1 MCVGELTQE
10 EIENLNSSVTIKKLE
25 YFPSLSANIKNK
37 RKQNK
42 KQKNKPTLNSN
53 GFTDTFYQNLRNK
66 SFQPYTNVSKNI

>member
-10 EIENLNSSVTIKKLE
+10 EIENLNSSVTIQKLE
-25 YFPSLSANIKNK
+25 YFPSLSANTKNK

-53 GFTDTFYQNLRNK
+53 GLKDTFYQNLRNK
-66 SFQPYTNVSKNI
+66 SFQPYTNFSKNI